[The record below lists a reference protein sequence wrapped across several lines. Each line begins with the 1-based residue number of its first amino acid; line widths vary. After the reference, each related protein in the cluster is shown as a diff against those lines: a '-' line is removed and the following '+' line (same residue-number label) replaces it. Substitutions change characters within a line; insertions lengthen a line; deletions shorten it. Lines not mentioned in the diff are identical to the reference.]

1 MRNIA
6 VFSTMDIVFA
16 LSEVYDTNVEYAMQ
30 PQQTKEQQRGSYLG
44 IDIGGS
50 NTRVG
55 LFPSLASPNFALIA
69 KFPTR
74 QNYELQLQ
82 NLVSLLQ
89 ERNMSPAIGIGLSIA
104 ARIAKDGRSVI
115 FGPNLPEYIG
125 KPFAQ
130 DLSERF
136 ARPVRLAH
144 DTVCGLLAETRFGSL
159 QAVERCAYLTVSTG
173 TGAALQLGKGPT
185 RLVSSIEI
193 GHQVLDGNSL
203 HCLCGMVGCL
213 ETYTGGRQL
222 ELRYGRPVEEIR
234 DMAFWDTFAGK
245 LAIGLVN
252 LAQLT
257 RIDVV
262 AVSGAIVLS
271 QAFLLPLLQQKV
283 TAMLK
288 QPSLTLRL
296 ATLGENAPLV
306 GAAAL
311 LDVPENII
319 LH

>member
-1 MRNIA
+1 
-6 VFSTMDIVFA
+6 
-16 LSEVYDTNVEYAMQ
+16 
-30 PQQTKEQQRGSYLG
+30 
-44 IDIGGS
+44 
-50 NTRVG
+50 
-55 LFPSLASPNFALIA
+55 
-69 KFPTR
+69 
-74 QNYELQLQ
+74 
-82 NLVSLLQ
+82 
-89 ERNMSPAIGIGLSIA
+89 
-104 ARIAKDGRSVI
+104 
-115 FGPNLPEYIG
+115 
-125 KPFAQ
+125 
-130 DLSERF
+130 
-136 ARPVRLAH
+136 
-144 DTVCGLLAETRFGSL
+144 
-159 QAVERCAYLTVSTG
+159 
-173 TGAALQLGKGPT
+173 
-185 RLVSSIEI
+185 
-193 GHQVLDGNSL
+193 
-203 HCLCGMVGCL
+203 
-213 ETYTGGRQL
+213 
-222 ELRYGRPVEEIR
+222 
-234 DMAFWDTFAGK
+234 MAFWDTFAGK

>member
-1 MRNIA
+1 
-6 VFSTMDIVFA
+6 
-16 LSEVYDTNVEYAMQ
+16 MQ
-30 PQQTKEQQRGSYLG
+30 PKQTKEQQRGPYLG

-55 LFPSLASPNFALIA
+55 FFPSLASPDFALIA

-89 ERNMSPAIGIGLSIA
+89 ERDMPPVIGIGLSIA

-130 DLSERF
+130 DLSDRF
-136 ARPVRLAH
+136 ACPVRLAH

-159 QAVERCAYLTVSTG
+159 HAVERCAYLTVSTG
-173 TGAALQLGKGPT
+173 TGAALQLGKGST
-185 RLVSSIEI
+185 RLISSIEI

-203 HCLCGMVGCL
+203 QCLCGMVGCL

-222 ELRYGRPVEEIR
+222 ELRYGRPVMHIT
-234 DMAFWDTFAGK
+234 DTAFWDSFTDK

-262 AVSGAIVLS
+262 AVSGAIALNQV
-271 QAFLLPLLQQKV
+271 FLLPLLQQKV
-283 TAMLK
+283 TAILK

-296 ATLGENAPLV
+296 AALGENAPLV